1 MGNCKLKIGY
11 FKMQIGREGTIMGLK
26 RLHSTLG
33 NSHSAFDPGAGGSQA
48 CVHYAEGFARFAH
61 ATRLFIL
68 QFAICNLQFAV
79 IFPLAMLLLTAPAFA
94 RTTLKSICRLKGQE
108 ENTLQGLGMVVGLKG
123 TGDGSGFLPTMRSL
137 QKALKVMGEPLG
149 PGANPLKDIKDAK
162 NVALVMVTATIPAA
176 GARQGDKIDCVVS
189 SIGSSKSLLGGRLFL
204 TPLVGPDKNNPR
216 IYAFAEG
223 PLTIEDTTVPTSGRI
238 FEGCRLE
245 EDFFNAFVK
254 DGKITLVLDKNHAG
268 FQVAQDV
275 ASLVNN
281 QLSVQNPAGPLARA
295 INQVNVEVVIPS
307 AYRQEPVQFVSEI
320 LALPMLEPQTVPR
333 VVINERS
340 GSIVI
345 SGDVEI
351 GAVVVTH
358 KNIVVETGAE
368 AKGSR
373 FVPLDPNEPDA
384 PKLKALVEALGA
396 LHVPASDV
404 IDIIKGLDK
413 NGKLHA
419 ELMIE

>member
-1 MGNCKLKIGY
+1 MNVNQ
-11 FKMQIGREGTIMGLK
+11 F
-26 RLHSTLG
+26 
-33 NSHSAFDPGAGGSQA
+33 HSALRTPYSVLVAGAEDGP
-48 CVHYAEGFARFAH
+48 AH
-61 ATRLFIL
+61 FSRILRCFNL
-68 QFAICNLQFAV
+68 QFAICNLQFA
-79 IFPLAMLLLTAPAFA
+79 IILLATILVASPALA
-94 RTTLKSICRLKGQE
+94 RTSLKSICRLKGQE
-108 ENTLQGLGMVVGLKG
+108 ENTLQGLGIIVGLKG
-123 TGDGSGFLPTMRSL
+123 TGDGSNFLPTLRSL
-137 QKALKVMGEPLG
+137 EKALNVMGEPLG
-149 PGANPLKDIKDAK
+149 PGKMKEIKDAK

-176 GARQGDKIDCVVS
+176 GGRQGDKIDCVVS
-189 SIGSSKSLLGGRLFL
+189 SIGSSKTLAGGRLFL
-204 TPLVGPDKNNPR
+204 TPLIGPDKNNPR

-223 PLTIEDTTVPTSGRI
+223 PLTIDDPTAPTSGRI

-254 DGKITLVLDKNHAG
+254 EGRITLVLDKNHAS

-275 ASLVNN
+275 ASLINS
-281 QLSVQNPAGPLARA
+281 QLTVQNPSGPLARA
-295 INQVNVEVVIPS
+295 INQVNIEVVIPP
-307 AYRQEPVQFVSEI
+307 AYRQDPVQFVSEV

-351 GAVVVTH
+351 GPVVVTH
-358 KNIVVETGAE
+358 KNIVVETGNGPG
-368 AKGSR
+368 GSA
-373 FVPLDPNEPDA
+373 FVPLNPNEPNA
-384 PKLKALVEALGA
+384 PKLKALVEALNA
-396 LHVPASDV
+396 LHVPAADV